1 MLLVD
6 HCPICRSAGPAP
18 CASCAAELGAPP
30 ARAPVPVVFAFEGT
44 GRRLVLA
51 LKYANGRSLVRP
63 IVAIPDTSV
72 AAAARPMTAVGQP
85 MTPFRTAYSTI
96 SAVFRSESFS
106 IRFARWVSTVE
117 TPTSSAAATSL
128 FERPSAMS

>member
-1 MLLVD
+1 MRGNGVTLIGLWQLPYQPDSGIPPEFQSLTGDSLPGNRPNTPGRQSPPEPV
-6 HCPICRSAGPAP
+6 RNGLRQRTWEQPAQ
-18 CASCAAELGAPP
+18 EM
-30 ARAPVPVVFAFEGT
+30 
-44 GRRLVLA
+44 
-51 LKYANGRSLVRP
+51 
-63 IVAIPDTSV
+63 IPL
-72 AAAARPMTAVGQP
+72 
-85 MTPFRTAYSTI
+85 RTAYSTI